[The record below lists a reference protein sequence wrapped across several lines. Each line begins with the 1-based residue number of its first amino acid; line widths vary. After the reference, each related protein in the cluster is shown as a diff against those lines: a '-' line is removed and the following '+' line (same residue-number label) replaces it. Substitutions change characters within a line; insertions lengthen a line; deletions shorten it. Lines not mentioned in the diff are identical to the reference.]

1 MAKEW
6 AKAFYKSQM
15 WKDTRA
21 YALKRDHYRCRD
33 CGALAEEVHHE
44 TWLTKDNI
52 NDPNVSV
59 NVDNLVS
66 LCYKCHKNRH
76 ERKEKTICAVSSY
89 RFAADGSILPP
100 EG

>member
-1 MAKEW
+1 MAQEW
-6 AKAFYKSQM
+6 AKAFYKSQI
-15 WKDTRA
+15 WKDARA
-21 YALKRDHYRCRD
+21 HALKRDHYRCRD

-44 TWLTKDNI
+44 IWLTKENI

-76 ERKEKTICAVSSY
+76 ERKEKTMCAVSGY
-89 RFAADGSILPP
+89 RFAPDGSILPP